1 MNVEFIRYFNLFYAI
16 ALSVFVLTRIASR
29 RYRIYRVSN
38 LAYLASFLYSIAA
51 YIFSFT
57 IGSMPPVISA
67 LGATVQLSAM
77 LVAITSEIEWHKHD
91 R

>member
-1 MNVEFIRYFNLFYAI
+1 MDVTVIRYFNLGYAI
-16 ALSVFVLTRIASR
+16 VLTIFVLTRIVSK
-29 RYRIYRVSN
+29 RYKIYRVSN
-38 LAYLASFLYSIAA
+38 LAYLASFLYSVGA
-51 YIFSFT
+51 YISSFY

-77 LVAITSEIEWHKHD
+77 LVAITSEIEWHNE